1 MPWPSPQR
9 ASGSRLLVTVVI
21 WGVTLAGIAMVIA
34 IAVMLAHQGRPRP
47 SRFINAAIYPLA
59 GPGALYDTLPIG
71 DYHTTALPGRSL
83 PP

>member
-1 MPWPSPQR
+1 M
-9 ASGSRLLVTVVI
+9 VT
-21 WGVTLAGIAMVIA
+21 A
-34 IAVMLAHQGRPRP
+34 IAVMLAHQGRPRL